1 MSRIATAFRVLC
13 ASAGAAALLAG
24 CAFEPHEYPK
34 LAPPRAAEIV
44 PLFKSDPV
52 VALVLGA
59 GGARGFAHI
68 GVIKVL
74 EEAGVHPAVVVG
86 SSSGSIVAALYAGGF
101 DARKLERMAL
111 EVKDYQLI
119 DFTLFGPSRI
129 QGEALQDYVNHAL
142 ENRSIEALP
151 RAFAVVATE
160 RANNRMTIFNR
171 GNTGLAVRASSSIP
185 KVFWPV
191 LIEGAE
197 YDD

>member
-13 ASAGAAALLAG
+13 GSVCAASLLAG

-34 LAPPRAAEIV
+34 LAPPRSGEIV

-74 EEAGVHPAVVVG
+74 EAAGIQPAVVVG
-86 SSSGSIVAALYAGGF
+86 SSAGAVVAALYAGGL
-101 DARKLERMAL
+101 DARRLESMAL
-111 EVKDYQLI
+111 DLNDYQLI

-129 QGEALQDYVNHAL
+129 Q
-142 ENRSIEALP
+142 
-151 RAFAVVATE
+151 
-160 RANNRMTIFNR
+160 
-171 GNTGLAVRASSSIP
+171 
-185 KVFWPV
+185 
-191 LIEGAE
+191 
-197 YDD
+197 